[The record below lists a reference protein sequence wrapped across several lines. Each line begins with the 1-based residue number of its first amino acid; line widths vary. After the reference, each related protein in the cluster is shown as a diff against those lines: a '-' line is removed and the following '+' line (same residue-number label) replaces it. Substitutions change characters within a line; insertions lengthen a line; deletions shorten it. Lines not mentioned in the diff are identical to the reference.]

1 MLKLNAT
8 FFLKTRAR
16 VPSLLLKCALSA
28 FMLATLINCGGSST
42 PDESLPSSKTDL
54 GFNNLITLGVFN
66 DKEFISVLINSND
79 AASAN
84 ANFYALQFNNID
96 PDIYSGTL
104 SGVGTSA
111 AISNNLGHQNT
122 SGIIRTGIAT
132 LSASPDEGLKTKI
145 NFLATST
152 ESAKELNWTPKIF
165 PQSTYLIERPALI
178 SEIQGIWTGRL
189 SYGLGFS
196 DNYKMNITPSG
207 ELSALQL
214 FNSDCQL
221 TQASFTP
228 SLGNVNLFNLKAH
241 IPNATQCF
249 LKNEGLSGVAFVIT
263 SPVAGKTQR
272 IQWIATSRDGK
283 GLSFRAD
290 R

>member
-1 MLKLNAT
+1 
-8 FFLKTRAR
+8 
-16 VPSLLLKCALSA
+16 
-28 FMLATLINCGGSST
+28 
-42 PDESLPSSKTDL
+42 
-54 GFNNLITLGVFN
+54 
-66 DKEFISVLINSND
+66 
-79 AASAN
+79 
-84 ANFYALQFNNID
+84 
-96 PDIYSGTL
+96 
-104 SGVGTSA
+104 
-111 AISNNLGHQNT
+111 
-122 SGIIRTGIAT
+122 
-132 LSASPDEGLKTKI
+132 LKTKI

-196 DNYKMNITPSG
+196 DNYKINITPSG

-221 TQASFTP
+221 TQASITP